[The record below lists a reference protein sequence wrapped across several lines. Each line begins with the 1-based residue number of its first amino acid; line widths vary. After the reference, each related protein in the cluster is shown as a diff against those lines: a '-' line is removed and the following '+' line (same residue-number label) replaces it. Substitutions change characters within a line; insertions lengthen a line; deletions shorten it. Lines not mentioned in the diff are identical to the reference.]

1 MNLAKFPRKK
11 YTESYTPI
19 EKLNHFS
26 EVLGGPSIYLKR
38 DDLLGLTAGGNKTRK
53 LEFLVADAQ
62 EKGADTLITCGG
74 IQSNHCRL
82 TLAAAVKEKMKCI
95 LVLEE
100 GLEEDSK
107 PDFNGNYFLY
117 HLLGAENIKV
127 VPNGTD
133 LMDEMQKVAKEVTEK
148 GNQPYIIPVG
158 GSNATG
164 AMGYVACAQ
173 EILAQSFNE
182 GINFDAVVCVSGSG
196 GMHSGLVTGFYG
208 NQSGIPVI
216 GINVS
221 RGKAEQEEKV
231 FQLVKETSAHVGIP
245 NFIPREAVTCFD
257 EYVGPGYALPTPEMV
272 EAVQLLAKTEG
283 ILLDPVYTGKAAA
296 GLIDLI
302 RKGTFK
308 QDDNILFVHSGGAPA
323 LYANTSLFV

>member
-1 MNLAKFPRKK
+1 
-11 YTESYTPI
+11 
-19 EKLNHFS
+19 
-26 EVLGGPSIYLKR
+26 
-38 DDLLGLTAGGNKTRK
+38 
-53 LEFLVADAQ
+53 
-62 EKGADTLITCGG
+62 
-74 IQSNHCRL
+74 
-82 TLAAAVKEKMKCI
+82 MKCI

-196 GMHSGLVTGFYG
+196 ECILV
-208 NQSGIPVI
+208 
-216 GINVS
+216 
-221 RGKAEQEEKV
+221 
-231 FQLVKETSAHVGIP
+231 
-245 NFIPREAVTCFD
+245 
-257 EYVGPGYALPTPEMV
+257 
-272 EAVQLLAKTEG
+272 
-283 ILLDPVYTGKAAA
+283 
-296 GLIDLI
+296 
-302 RKGTFK
+302 
-308 QDDNILFVHSGGAPA
+308 
-323 LYANTSLFV
+323 